1 MNTDNI
7 IAPAPVSPMPDQPR
21 QRPPRKIK
29 RKKEASYLA
38 QNKRRRDEGSD
49 ETGGNS
55 DQVDRYV

>member
-7 IAPAPVSPMPDQPR
+7 IAPAPVAPLPDQPR

-38 QNKRRRDEGSD
+38 QNRRRREEGS
-49 ETGGNS
+49 EQTGGKN
-55 DQVDRYV
+55 DQVDTYV